1 MAGPAAGAVAS
12 LGFLLAGLG
21 LSAAGFGG
29 ITVQPSAFEDS
40 LLIGLLG
47 EPAAACRVTLADS
60 CMCVW
65 DCYCNKICHRH
76 HQEDVAHMVGWLYV
90 TVSS

>member
-1 MAGPAAGAVAS
+1 MLCRQSLLEVALAGPAAGAVAS

-47 EPAAACRVTLADS
+47 EPAGLQNALSLSR
-60 CMCVW
+60 
-65 DCYCNKICHRH
+65 NKF
-76 HQEDVAHMVGWLYV
+76 
-90 TVSS
+90 